1 MAQQIVDDG
10 NGHNVPLRSYVERI
24 FDEREKA
31 LALAFDAQQRLRE
44 VRSRARGAEAV
55 PRTGPSGS
63 APYSHSSPVPPAR
76 CSAWLSSGRSA
87 AERHDSGTALKR
99 EAVAADA
106 SYAPG

>member
-55 PRTGPSGS
+55 PRTGAVGFSALLALISG
-63 APYSHSSPVPPAR
+63 
-76 CSAWLSSGRSA
+76 A
-87 AERHDSGTALKR
+87 AGAVLGVVIERAIG
-99 EAVAADA
+99 
-106 SYAPG
+106 G